1 MAPASLIACH
11 ECDLLQREVSL
22 PPGGKAVCSRC
33 GATLY
38 VRRRDTIERTLALIL
53 AAAILFLIGNSYPVV
68 TMEIQGQR
76 TEALVWQGAWR
87 LYQEGEP
94 LVGGIVFLT
103 AFVFPLVQIVGLLA
117 ILIPVRLARAPRY
130 LVPVFRMVSEARPWS
145 MVEVFMLGVLVSLVK
160 LAHMATVV
168 PGAGMWAFFALIIVL
183 ASATSI
189 LDPHDVWARLEAAR
203 TDGDQAGDCPQ
214 RSAA

>member
-11 ECDLLQREVSL
+11 ECDLLQQEVSL
-22 PPGGKAVCSRC
+22 PSGGKAVCSRC

-53 AAAILFLIGNSYPVV
+53 AAAILFVIGNAYPVV

-103 AFVFPLVQIVGLLA
+103 AFVFPLIQIVGLLA
-117 ILIPVRLARAPRY
+117 ILIPVRLALTPRY
-130 LVPVFRMVSEARPWS
+130 LVPVFRMVSEASPWS

-189 LDPHDVWARLEAAR
+189 LDPHDVWARLEPAKAN
-203 TDGDQAGDCPQ
+203 GDPAGDSPQ
-214 RSAA
+214 SSTV

>member
-1 MAPASLIACH
+1 MANPSLVACH
-11 ECDLLQREVSL
+11 ECDLLQREVEL
-22 PPGGKAVCSRC
+22 PPSGKALCSRC

-53 AAAILFLIGNSYPVV
+53 TAAVLFLIGNAYPVV

-117 ILIPVRLARAPRY
+117 ILIPVRLGLTPRY
-130 LVPVFRMVSEARPWS
+130 LVPVFRMVSEAKPWS

-168 PGAGMWAFFALIIVL
+168 PGAGMWAFFALVIVL
-183 ASATSI
+183 ASATST
-189 LDPHDVWARLEAAR
+189 LDPRDVWARLEPGGAN
-203 TDGDQAGDCPQ
+203 GVPAGDCPHE
-214 RSAA
+214 RAA